1 MIFISSSLFGPEA
14 VNASSGSTWAD
25 YFKIMLILAGLLLSA
40 VLTLRFWMPRL
51 TAFRGSFS
59 SGPLRVSAR
68 LPLDSNRSLYV
79 VAAGK
84 SHLLIGSSEA
94 GLQIIAKLDAS
105 DVEELPVAPRTHSP
119 AAFERFL
126 KTKAQED
133 RSV

>member
-14 VNASSGSTWAD
+14 VNAGTGSTWAD
-25 YFKIMLILAGLLLSA
+25 YFKIMLILVGLLLAA
-40 VLTLRFWMPRL
+40 VLTLRFWVPRL

-94 GLQIIAKLDAS
+94 GVQLMAKLDPC
-105 DVEELPVAPRTHSP
+105 DIEESPVDQGDRAPR
-119 AAFERFL
+119 AFERFL
-126 KTKAQED
+126 RTKAHGD